1 MSLGWWEII
10 IIALVILLLFGG
22 AKQLPELARSLGKAM
37 REFKKSVKELESDV
51 TSDDDER
58 PAAK

>member
-22 AKQLPELARSLGKAM
+22 AKQLPELARSLGRAM

-51 TSDDDER
+51 TSDDEQK
-58 PAAK
+58 PSVN